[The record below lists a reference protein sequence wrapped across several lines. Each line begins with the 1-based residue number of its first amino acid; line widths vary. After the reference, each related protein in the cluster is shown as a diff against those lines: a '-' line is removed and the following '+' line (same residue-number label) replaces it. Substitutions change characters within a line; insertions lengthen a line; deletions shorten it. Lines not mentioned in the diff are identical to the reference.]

1 MADGFLFYANGLDT
15 WRDGR
20 HVPNH
25 YARAAYYFIT
35 EASSAP
41 PAFPTTTGTTSD
53 TEVVSTFDA
62 YATHN
67 PQEYAWFSGGR
78 QLFENYDYATGN
90 SRNYTL
96 TLPCRSAGNA
106 GSLTIGFSAANSTST
121 RVTPQFNGSSLGTF
135 TVSELGNYSSATVVE
150 RTFNVAKPSATNTVR
165 ISTTSGAHARLNF
178 LTLQFTGTMAIDG
191 SLNLVAFTRADA
203 EPKTFDIT
211 MQLDGESTASSAKTA
226 AASKADSASSAASA
240 TSWT

>member
-1 MADGFLFYANGLDT
+1 MGFAGAGVNEA
-15 WRDGR
+15 GR
-20 HVPNH
+20 VK
-25 YARAAYYFIT
+25 ATGRAEEAASAEAGRGIAKGVYGT
-35 EASSAP
+35 DAKEASSAP

-53 TEVVSTFDA
+53 TEMVSRFDA

-121 RVTPQFNGSSLGTF
+121 RVTPQFNGSSLGTPRPAVHMH
-135 TVSELGNYSSATVVE
+135 VS
-150 RTFNVAKPSATNTVR
+150 
-165 ISTTSGAHARLNF
+165 TS
-178 LTLQFTGTMAIDG
+178 
-191 SLNLVAFTRADA
+191 
-203 EPKTFDIT
+203 
-211 MQLDGESTASSAKTA
+211 
-226 AASKADSASSAASA
+226 
-240 TSWT
+240 